1 MEQKVHVIVHTHTH
15 PSPLDSKTSGEND
28 PLSFQTIQ
36 VKQDITKN
44 IKVISTGLVNLGKDL
59 AKASFPPK

>member
-1 MEQKVHVIVHTHTH
+1 MEQKVHVIVHTHT
-15 PSPLDSKTSGEND
+15 PQPLDSKTPGKND

-44 IKVISTGLVNLGKDL
+44 IKVISTGLVDLGKDL
-59 AKASFPPK
+59 TKANFPPK